1 MLDVTLFCTI
11 FLTALLI
18 LLITRQAGWILAL
31 QTRAATDTRSD
42 ARLLRVLAVPS
53 SAAPVDPQT
62 QAFQIRP
69 ATPADCAGIAKVQ
82 VDSYCTSY
90 AGFFPQSY
98 FQNFSYAEQEQD
110 WRNWFASEN
119 GEILLVAVSAE
130 NEVLGYALARAKAE
144 IYPGYASE
152 LAALH
157 VRKALQ
163 SQGIGKALLLNA
175 VQHLAARGCQTV
187 MLWTLQGNPVRRWYE
202 RLQGKLLG
210 ETNYDV
216 DGWNIVEVA
225 YGWEIK
231 QLAG

>member
-11 FLTALLI
+11 FLALLI
-18 LLITRQAGWILAL
+18 LLITRQAHWMLAM
-31 QTRAATDTRSD
+31 QTRAAAGMRSE
-42 ARLLRVLAVPS
+42 AGLLRVLAVPS
-53 SAAPVDPQT
+53 SAAPLDPEIK
-62 QAFQIRP
+62 AFQVRP

-82 VDSYCTSY
+82 VDSYCTAY
-90 AGFFPQSY
+90 AGLFPESY

-110 WRNWFASEN
+110 WRNWFAS
-119 GEILLVAVSAE
+119 GTDEILLVAVSAE

-144 IYPGYASE
+144 IYPGYDSE

-157 VRKALQ
+157 VRKTLQ
-163 SQGIGKALLLNA
+163 SQGIGKALLLAA
-175 VQHLAARGCQTV
+175 VQRLAARGCQTV

-225 YGWEIK
+225 YGWEIS